1 MREKTTWIEVS
12 MKLSPP
18 TVLLINQMLPGM
30 NSSVLHMLQQQCKV
44 HEIAGQEQIGH
55 YVQKLCPSILC
66 FECDYPE
73 PGWLT
78 LVRETKRNYPA
89 IPVLMVT
96 DQSSEALA
104 VWAFRSHV
112 WDYFAK
118 PVAEKQFAIRLRL
131 LLTIIEQ
138 AGQAPSRN
146 VQMPAQNLPMKA
158 IFPAA
163 VGPIVMRRVLSHIER
178 NLEKK
183 ISQDAMA
190 KACNMSPWKF
200 SRTFK
205 QIYGMTFQNYVMR
218 LRIEEAT
225 RLLRDTSAD
234 VMEICFAT
242 GFGDPSHFT
251 RTFRRHVGV
260 TPSTYRRE
268 YTRTQGVALQTF
280 PENIRH

>member
-1 MREKTTWIEVS
+1 

-18 TVLLINQMLPGM
+18 TVLLINQMLPGI
-30 NSSVLHMLQQQCKV
+30 NSSVLHLLQQQCNV

-55 YVQKLCPSILC
+55 YVQNLCPSILC

-78 LVRETKRNYPA
+78 LVRDTKRLYPA
-89 IPVLMVT
+89 IPILMVT

-118 PVAEKQFAIRLRL
+118 SVVEKQFVYRLRL
-131 LLTIIEQ
+131 LLTITEQ
-138 AGQAPSRN
+138 VGKAPSRN
-146 VQMPAQNLPMKA
+146 VLMPAQNLPMKA
-158 IFPAA
+158 SFPAA
-163 VGPIVMRRVLSHIER
+163 IGPTVMRRVLSHIER
-178 NLEKK
+178 NLEKR
-183 ISQDAMA
+183 IPQDAMA

-205 QIYGMTFQNYVMR
+205 QMYGMTFQDYVMR
-218 LRIEEAT
+218 LRIKEAT

-234 VMEICFAT
+234 VMEVCFAT

-268 YTRTQGVALQTF
+268 YTSTQGDALQTP
-280 PENIRH
+280 PEYIRN